1 MCGIVGY
8 VGKKRVVPVIL
19 EGLKKLEYRGYDS
32 AGIAV
37 LNGSKHL
44 TRLRTVG
51 KVRMLDEA
59 LAHNPTAGPIGIAHT
74 RWATHGVPSERNAHP
89 HISRDGLAIVHNG
102 IIENYEELRADLEKR
117 GYQFTSETD
126 TEVIAHRVHW
136 HLETVHDLFKAVRAT
151 VAELEGAYALVVV
164 SEHDPDRLILARE
177 GCPVVVGLGVEENFV
192 ASDVAALLPV
202 TRRFIFLEEGDV
214 AEVRRNAVRIIDRN
228 GAFVER
234 AVRESELS
242 ADAAEKGEFAH
253 YMLKEIHEQ
262 PRALANTLQERVA
275 NGRLLEAAF
284 GPAATEVLKRTR
296 NVHIVACGTSYH
308 AACVARYFIE
318 QISKIPCA
326 VDIAS
331 EYRYRSP
338 LVPPDSLF
346 VTISQ
351 SGETADTLAALR
363 LAKQSGYLSQL
374 AICNV
379 PESSLVRES
388 ELVMLT
394 RAGPEIG
401 VASTK
406 AFTTQLTA
414 LGMLVVALARHRGAD
429 PERERGLITR
439 LIELPALIE
448 KTLKLD
454 PVIRSL
460 AAERFASKHHA
471 LFLGRGAL
479 YPIAMEGAL
488 KLKEISYIHAEAYP
502 AGELK
507 HGPLALVDADMPV
520 VAVAPNNDLLEK
532 LKSNLMEVRARG
544 GELIV
549 FADPESGIA
558 PSDGVTVI
566 EMPKHVTYTQ
576 APVVYTIPLQ
586 LLAYHAAILRG
597 TDVDQPRNLAKS
609 VTVE

>member
-1 MCGIVGY
+1 MCGIVGAIAE
-8 VGKKRVVPVIL
+8 RNIVPIL
-19 EGLKKLEYRGYDS
+19 MEGLRRLEYRGYDS

-37 LNGSKHL
+37 LNGTQHL
-44 TRLRTVG
+44 KRMRAVG
-51 KVRMLDEA
+51 KVKMLQEA
-59 LAHNPTAGPIGIAHT
+59 LDQDPTHGKIGIAHT

-102 IIENYEELRADLEKR
+102 IIENHDELREELKR
-117 GYQFTSETD
+117 LGYNFTSETD
-126 TEVIAHRVHW
+126 TEVIAHRIHH
-136 HLETVHDLFKAVRAT
+136 HLQTVKDLFKAVRAT
-151 VAELEGAYALVVV
+151 VAELEGAYALAVV
-164 SEHDPDRLILARE
+164 SENDPERIILARE
-177 GCPVVVGLGVEENFV
+177 GCPVVIGLGVEENFV

-202 TRRFIFLEEGDV
+202 TRRFMFLEEGDV
-214 AEVRRNAVRIIDRN
+214 AEIRRKTVRILDKEGNSI
-228 GAFVER
+228 ER
-234 AVRESELS
+234 AVKESELS
-242 ADAAEKGEFAH
+242 AEAAEKGPYRHF
-253 YMLKEIHEQ
+253 MLKEIHEQ
-262 PRALANTLQERVA
+262 PRAFADTLQERVA

-284 GPAATEVLKRTR
+284 GPAASDVFKRAEH
-296 NVHIVACGTSYH
+296 VHIVACGTSYH
-308 AACVARYFIE
+308 AASVARYLIE
-318 QISKIPCA
+318 QICKLPCS
-326 VDIAS
+326 VEIAS

-338 LVPPDSLF
+338 VVLKNSLF

-363 LAKQSGYLSQL
+363 LAKEAGYLSTL

-406 AFTTQLTA
+406 AFTTQLAA
-414 LGMLVVALARHRGAD
+414 LGMLIIALAKNRGAD
-429 PERERGLITR
+429 AERERGLVTR
-439 LIELPALIE
+439 LIELPSMIE
-448 KTLKLD
+448 KTLQLD
-454 PVIRSL
+454 PIIEEL
-460 AAERFASKHHA
+460 AKRFADKRHA
-471 LFLGRGAL
+471 LFLGRGVL
-479 YPIAMEGAL
+479 HPIAMEGAL
-488 KLKEISYIHAEAYP
+488 KLKEISYIHAEAYA

-520 VAVAPNNDLLEK
+520 ITVAPNNDLLEK

-549 FADPESGIA
+549 FADPESGITA
-558 PSDGVTVI
+558 SDGVTVI
-566 EMPKHVTYTQ
+566 TMPKHVTYFQ

-586 LLAYHAAILRG
+586 LLSYHVAILKG

>member
-1 MCGIVGY
+1 MCGIVGA
-8 VGKKRVVPVIL
+8 VAERNIVPVL
-19 EGLKKLEYRGYDS
+19 MEGLRRLEYRGYDS
-32 AGIAV
+32 AGLAV

-59 LAHNPTAGPIGIAHT
+59 LAHNPTAGKIGIAHT

-136 HLETVHDLFKAVRAT
+136 HLQTVHDLFKAVRAT

-202 TRRFIFLEEGDV
+202 TRRFMFLEEGDV
-214 AEVRRNAVRIIDRN
+214 AEVRRTAVRVLDRN
-228 GAFVER
+228 GVSVER
-234 AVRESELS
+234 SVRESELS

-318 QISKIPCA
+318 QIAKVPCA

-374 AICNV
+374 SICNV

-406 AFTTQLTA
+406 AFTTQLAA

-429 PERERGLITR
+429 PERERGLVTR
-439 LIELPALIE
+439 LIELPGLIE
-448 KTLKLD
+448 KTLRLD
-454 PVIRSL
+454 AVIRRL